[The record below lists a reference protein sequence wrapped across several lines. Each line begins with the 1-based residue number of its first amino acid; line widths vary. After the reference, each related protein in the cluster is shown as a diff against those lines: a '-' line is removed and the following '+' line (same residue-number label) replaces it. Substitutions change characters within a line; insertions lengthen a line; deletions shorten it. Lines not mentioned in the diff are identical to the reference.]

1 MSVPKS
7 HRQESRYE
15 MFERSKEL
23 FHYTYKR
30 VKLFSPED
38 APYFSYPLF
47 KLSRELFFEIKSI
60 LRDDDCD
67 AHRAG
72 ALMLCDSMLEMI
84 ELAYTAKIDKLPES
98 VVVEWTQMIEGLR
111 RYLQN

>member
-7 HRQESRYE
+7 RRQESRYE

-30 VKLFSPED
+30 VKLLNSED

-47 KLSRELFFEIKSI
+47 KLSRKLFFEVKSI
-60 LRDDDCD
+60 LRDEDHA
-67 AHRAG
+67 AHCAG
-72 ALMLCDSMLEMI
+72 ALC
-84 ELAYTAKIDKLPES
+84 
-98 VVVEWTQMIEGLR
+98 
-111 RYLQN
+111 